1 MRPLPACMC
10 SPRRPF
16 FPRYA
21 LWEVQQNASLIEQL
35 EIMLFFPPARW
46 AEMLNNWSSCVTGLG
61 ELKISLNPGVVATLS
76 LTGLDILKVL
86 KTAPL
91 KPEDIKR
98 DETLSSDFQQ
108 LFHKL
113 FKEANATMATTRN
126 PGLFG
131 TRVV

>member
-1 MRPLPACMC
+1 
-10 SPRRPF
+10 
-16 FPRYA
+16 
-21 LWEVQQNASLIEQL
+21 VQQNASLIEQL